1 MYAES
6 HRPVFLDN
14 VFGHREIKDSLKA
27 YLQGKTFTGAIFLV
41 GPPGIGKT
49 TLALCAARTFDYD
62 PLEINASRAIR
73 SFEDVD
79 KLKDSCMSCINIQ
92 SFLRGDI
99 TRKTCV
105 ILDEID
111 GSDPHAQTKIVDW
124 IKSPTRTVPILCTG
138 NELPTIF
145 KRNSD
150 VIQILRCFPPNVSE
164 VQHLFPE
171 TDAQSILKECQ
182 HDIRRV
188 FHRLQYGESYNIT
201 DYPLPPTGTSVEV
214 MFLWKQQMFELPDP
228 LGCLSDKLGTEHL
241 HQTMFQYNSGGKHVG
256 KSEGVRCQKQSV
268 PDKLC
273 KSARLGSK
281 NPQLQKKLELPKVKP
296 VQARKTQKEVP
307 ATETIL

>member
-14 VFGHREIKDSLKA
+14 VIGHREIKESLKT
-27 YLQGKTFTGAIFLV
+27 YLQSKTFTGAIFLV

-73 SFEDVD
+73 SFEDVE

-92 SFLRGDI
+92 SFLRGDT

-111 GSDPHAQTKIVDW
+111 GSDPHAQTKIVEW
-124 IKSPTRTVPILCTG
+124 IKNPSRTVPILCTG

-145 KRNSD
+145 KRNAEI
-150 VIQILRCFPPNVSE
+150 IQILRCFPPNVSE

-171 TDAQSILKECQ
+171 TDAHSILKECQ

-188 FHRLQYGESYNIT
+188 FHRLQYGQSYVIE

-228 LGCLSDKLGTEHL
+228 LGCHADKLGSEHS
-241 HQTMFQYNSGGKHVG
+241 HETMFQRSFDGKRVD
-256 KSEGVRCQKQSV
+256 KSEGERRQKQSG
-268 PDKLC
+268 PDKLN
-273 KSARLGSK
+273 KSVHSGSK
-281 NPQLQKKLELPKVKP
+281 KSQPRKKSVKEKAKP
-296 VQARKTQKEVP
+296 EQGQ
-307 ATETIL
+307 